1 LLAIARG
8 VTMATIA
15 TGAVHSGT
23 HRFFYY
29 YMAMAMA
36 VFAFGAF
43 VPTYWFQLPSGTFV
57 GTPLVHIHAA
67 LFSAWT
73 ALLISQTW
81 LITHRRYAHHR
92 AWGLAGIAL
101 GSAMV
106 VIGLAT
112 AIQGLNSR
120 LGTPDAAAGRMFFIV
135 PFTAIL
141 LFAGFF
147 TAAIINV
154 NRAEKHKRYIM
165 IATVALLQAA
175 VGRIGFMLTAGIGA
189 GLRPGMRPPAPL
201 AATVLPHIFLEVFL
215 LAGMI
220 YDWRQR
226 GRPHSAWLIGATV
239 MTLSILLRAPIAQT
253 MAWQHFAEWSAHI
266 AG

>member
-1 LLAIARG
+1 
-8 VTMATIA
+8 MATIA
-15 TGAVHSGT
+15 ASAVHSGT
-23 HRFFYY
+23 RRFFYF
-29 YMAMAMA
+29 YMATAIA

-43 VPTYWFQLPSGTFV
+43 APTYWLQLPAGTFV

-67 LFSAWT
+67 LFTAWT

-81 LITHRRYAHHR
+81 LIAHQQHAHHR

-101 GSAMV
+101 ASAMV

-112 AIQGLNSR
+112 AIQGLNLR
-120 LGTPDAAAGRMFFIV
+120 LGTPEAAAGRIFFIV
-135 PFTAIL
+135 PVTAIL

-147 TAAIINV
+147 AAAIANIS
-154 NRAEKHKRYIM
+154 RPETHKRYIM
-165 IATVALLQAA
+165 VATVALLQAA
-175 VGRIGFMLTAGIGA
+175 VGRIGFMLTAGIGP

-201 AATVLPHIFLEVFL
+201 AAIVLPHIILEIFLV
-215 LAGMI
+215 AGMI

-226 GRPHSAWLIGATV
+226 GRPHPAWLIGAAI
-239 MTLSILLRAPIAQT
+239 MTISILLRAPIAQT
-253 MAWQHFAEWSAHI
+253 AAWQNFAEWSAHV